1 MAMLTSSPKR
11 MRACLVQYNGDSL
24 GKRFP
29 LDLSKMILGRS
40 PRASIVIHDPSIS
53 RIHAEAYRN
62 GTQIDI
68 EDLDSVNGTFVND
81 QKLSDR
87 RTLHDG
93 DLIRLGTVLF
103 KYFAHDNIENAFHDK
118 IYRLKTI
125 DALTH
130 TFNKGYLQETLD
142 SEFKYAKTYN
152 QPLSV
157 FYFDLD
163 FFKKVNDTYGHAAG
177 DAILKETAT
186 RVKAHLREED
196 ILCRFGGEEF
206 VVILPGT
213 DQARATQVAEN
224 VRRAME
230 AASFAFPASETETI
244 EIQQLISGG
253 VSQMN
258 EQMASYD
265 QLLHDADQKLYQSKT
280 NGRNQI
286 TS

>member
-1 MAMLTSSPKR
+1 MSILTSSPRR
-11 MRACLVQYNGDSL
+11 MRACLVQYNGQNL

-40 PRASIVIHDPSIS
+40 PRASIVIHDQSVS

-62 GTQIDI
+62 GTQIDL

-81 QKLSDR
+81 QKINER
-87 RTLHDG
+87 RALHDG

-103 KYFAHDNIENAFHDK
+103 KYFAHDNIENIFHDK
-118 IYRLKTI
+118 IYRMSTI

-130 TFNKGYLQETLD
+130 TFNRKYLMETLD

-163 FFKKVNDTYGHAAG
+163 HFKKVNDTYGHAAG
-177 DAILKETAT
+177 DFILKETAS
-186 RVKAHLREED
+186 RVKAHLRDED

-213 DQARATQVAEN
+213 DLAKAAQLAEN

-230 AASFAFPASETETI
+230 AATFMYQTTSIP
-244 EIQQLISGG
+244 QLLSGG
-253 VSQMN
+253 VSQIS
-258 EQMASYD
+258 EAMASHD
-265 QLLHDADQKLYQSKT
+265 DLLRDADQKLYRSKE

-286 TS
+286 TTQ